1 MKIALINPPGTYGNW
16 YKRPVLG
23 LAYIS
28 ACLESAGFE
37 CAILDA
43 YFNSWS
49 EGELLQRVRDY
60 APDVV
65 GITAM
70 THQILRAAHIASE
83 LKRQLNV
90 RVIIGGCHVTALPER
105 TLAEF
110 PAFDYAVCGEG
121 EGTTPELLQCLEA
134 GEESGPD
141 DLTGVAFR
149 QRGGI
154 VVNKPRPHLT
164 SAELDSLPFPA
175 FHHYYGQDPHAL
187 AGRRSY
193 YVMLASRGCPY
204 NCAFCMRVLGKKVR
218 RRSPESI
225 LEEMDHAIKRYGAHT
240 FDFADEVF
248 LFNSRETREL
258 LELMIERGLPEII
271 RWSGLVRANLVTPEL
286 IALAK
291 RAGCHRLE
299 MGVESG
305 DDEILKSI
313 GKGITVEQV
322 RKAVKIIKEARISLG
337 TYFILGHPNETE
349 RTLRRTVDLA
359 AELNTDTIAVG
370 LMVPYPGTKIFDMAS
385 RGDGGYRLLARDWSE
400 YDKYCSRAV
409 EVAGLPH
416 KELAKWQR
424 RALMNLY
431 LKNLRFVD
439 GCRFIWQRRH
449 ACLFALHKR
458 VASLGHGR
466 ARHADQND

>member
-1 MKIALINPPGTYGNW
+1 MKIVLINPPATYGNW

-49 EGELLQRVRDY
+49 EEELLQRVRDY

-70 THQILRAAHIASE
+70 THQILKAARIASE
-83 LKRQLNV
+83 LKKQLDV
-90 RVIIGGCHVTALPER
+90 PIIIGGCHVTALPER

-110 PAFDYAVCGEG
+110 SAFDYAVCGEG
-121 EGTTPELLQCLEA
+121 EGTTPELLRCLEA
-134 GEESGPD
+134 GALSGLD
-141 DLTGVAFR
+141 DLMGVAFR
-149 QRGGI
+149 KGEEI
-154 VVNKPRPHLT
+154 VVNKPRPYLT
-164 SAELDSLPFPA
+164 SAELDALPFPA

-187 AGRRSY
+187 VGKGAY

-204 NCAFCMRVLGKKVR
+204 NCAFCMRVLGKKDR
-218 RRSPESI
+218 RRSPENI
-225 LEEMDHAIKRYGAHT
+225 LQEMDHAIKHYGAHT

-248 LFNSRETREL
+248 LFNTRETREL
-258 LELMIERGLPEII
+258 LEAMIERGLPDVIK
-271 RWSGLVRANLVTPEL
+271 WSGLVRANLVSPEL

-291 RAGCHRLE
+291 KAGCNRLE

-305 DDEILKSI
+305 DDEILKAI
-313 GKGITVEQV
+313 RKGITVEQV
-322 RKAVKIIKEARISLG
+322 RKAVKIIKESRISLG
-337 TYFILGHPNETE
+337 TYFILGHPNETL
-349 RTLRRTVDLA
+349 RTMRKTVDLA

-370 LMVPYPGTKIFDMAS
+370 LMVPYPGTKIFEMAS
-385 RGDGGYRLLARDWSE
+385 RGEGGYRLLARDWSE
-400 YDKYCSRAV
+400 YDKYCSRAL
-409 EVAGLPH
+409 EVAGVPH
-416 KELAKWQR
+416 EAMVKWQR

-431 LKNLRFVD
+431 LKNFRFVD
-439 GCRFIWQRRH
+439 GFKFFWKRRH
-449 ACLFALHKR
+449 ACLFALQKR
-458 VASLGHGR
+458 VASLVHVRGGHE
-466 ARHADQND
+466 DQKN